1 MAWTFRD
8 HVNDLLVYTCKE
20 HLYELP
26 SFQNAVAIF
35 SLRRRRC
42 HEIFWSAA
50 RTLTWFS
57 GRPRASTYDQLRPEF
72 GLLVTGPSS
81 PSRGLKPRS
90 QEPRSEIARANIPP
104 TSTAIR
110 GFSKTKNFFGEHN
123 GQNVKLPQQAMAHS
137 LMSSFNNIKRW
148 NTKHLNT
155 FGMDGKKKAA
165 VSTLRPATLT
175 WMKYLKISQPP

>member
-1 MAWTFRD
+1 MDLSGSCERLTCLHLQRASVWVTVLSKRSCNFFSATQALSW
-8 HVNDLLVYTCKE
+8 NLLVCRANSYMVLRSPKSIDLWPAQAGIWSPRHRPLESLEGAKTKE
-20 HLYELP
+20 
-26 SFQNAVAIF
+26 
-35 SLRRRRC
+35 
-42 HEIFWSAA
+42 
-50 RTLTWFS
+50 
-57 GRPRASTYDQLRPEF
+57 PRAKKRDC
-72 GLLVTGPSS
+72 
-81 PSRGLKPRS
+81 KS
-90 QEPRSEIARANIPP
+90 QHSP